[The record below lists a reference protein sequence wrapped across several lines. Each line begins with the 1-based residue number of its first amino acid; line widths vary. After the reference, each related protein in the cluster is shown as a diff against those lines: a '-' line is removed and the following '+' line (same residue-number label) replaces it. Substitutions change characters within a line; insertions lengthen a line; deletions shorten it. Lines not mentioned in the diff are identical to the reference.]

1 MTVTDINAIL
11 PVLILAAYGCVLML
25 VDLLI
30 PDDQKRWTAWLAFLG
45 IVAAAVG
52 LAFWPRG
59 LSEVA
64 FKGMLLVDGYAVFLD
79 VIILLTAGLTVL
91 LALNYLPR
99 AGLQRGEFYYL
110 LLFTVSGMMLM
121 AQAGDLLMVFL
132 ALELLSIPLYIL
144 SGFARPKPA
153 SEESALKYFL
163 LGAFASAFLVYG
175 IALVYGATGT
185 TNLAAILA
193 ANASGQ
199 TQTGLLALGAGLV
212 LVGLGFKVAV
222 VPFHMWTPDVYDGA
236 PSVVTAFMSV
246 GAKTGGFAALLRVF
260 LSAFPGLATDWV
272 VVAAAISALTMTLGN
287 FAAIAQSNIKR
298 MLAYSSIAHAG
309 YILMGLVAASSTKTD
324 LRSFAVGAS
333 LYYLLAYALTNLG
346 TWAVVM
352 AVERAEGEGLKIDD
366 YAGLGWRAPRPGAG
380 HGAVHALADRPAAD
394 GGADRQDLRLPGRH
408 RRRLYVAGAD
418 RRADLAR
425 LGLLL
430 PARGFHDVHAR
441 RRGPG
446 ALGAAAQ
453 LRRRPDGAGHRGVCH
468 LTWPADAVGHQCF
481 YEPGALILINKKNRV
496 SPARSA
502 GETLFFFVWNLFSCA
517 NGRNCTPRRSHSLRR
532 RSCR

>member
-1 MTVTDINAIL
+1 MTQTDANAIL
-11 PVLILAAYGCVLML
+11 PVLILTAYGCGLML

-30 PDDQKRWTAWLAFLG
+30 PEDQKRWTAWLALLG
-45 IVAAAVG
+45 LVAAGVG
-52 LAFWPRG
+52 LALWPAG
-59 LSEVA
+59 LQEVG
-64 FKGMLLVDGYAVFLD
+64 FNGMLIADGYAAFLD
-79 VIILLTAGLTVL
+79 VIVLIAAGLTIL

-99 AGLQRGEFYYL
+99 AGLERGEFYYL
-110 LLFTVSGMMLM
+110 LLFTVSGMLLM
-121 AQAGDLLMVFL
+121 AQAGDLIVVFL

-144 SGFARPKPA
+144 SGFARPRA
-153 SEESALKYFL
+153 SSEESALKYFL

-193 ANASGQ
+193 AHAAGQ
-199 TQTGLLALGAGLV
+199 AQNGLLAVGAGLV

-272 VVAAAISALTMTLGN
+272 VVAAVISALTMTLGN
-287 FAAIAQSNIKR
+287 FAAIVQSNIKR

-309 YILMGLVAASSTKTD
+309 YILMGLVAASVVSSPNNPD
-324 LRSFAVGAS
+324 LRGFAVGAS

-366 YAGLGWRAPRPGAG
+366 YAGLG
-380 HGAVHALADRPAAD
+380 
-394 GGADRQDLRLPGRH
+394 
-408 RRRLYVAGAD
+408 
-418 RRADLAR
+418 
-425 LGLLL
+425 
-430 PARGFHDVHAR
+430 
-441 RRGPG
+441 
-446 ALGAAAQ
+446 
-453 LRRRPDGAGHRGVCH
+453 RRRPGLALAMALFMFSLTGLPPTVGLIAKIYVFRAAIDAGYTWLALIGV
-468 LTWPADAVGHQCF
+468 LTSLVSAYYYLRVVFTMYMREGEGRAFSAPLLNFAVGLTALATVVF
-481 YEPGALILINKKNRV
+481 ALLPGPLMQLATN
-496 SPARSA
+496 A
-502 GETLFFFVWNLFSCA
+502 FM
-517 NGRNCTPRRSHSLRR
+517 SLAH
-532 RSCR
+532 